1 MSKIRI
7 PINDTFKSGII
18 KYLVKAEYMLTMDTP
33 PLPLPKLHW
42 CVKFLTSIS
51 NWGYNHPYITERQY
65 ELVKDIIKVI
75 KSVKLPKTEA
85 PF

>member
-1 MSKIRI
+1 MTKTRI

-18 KYLVKAEYMLTMDTP
+18 KYLVKAEYMLTIDTP
-33 PLPLPKLHW
+33 ISIPKLEW

-51 NWGYNHPYITERQY
+51 NWCYNHPYITERQY
-65 ELVKDIIKVI
+65 ELVKDVVKII